1 MPIPDTRIRYFEE
14 KRNFGK
20 IDSEFE
26 LSDLT
31 RIQTASYERFLQLD
45 ILPRERKNHGLEEI
59 LREVFPVE
67 SYDGQYRLEYG
78 VTSPDFKWM
87 RLYSGGD
94 NEVIADRRFRG
105 EVPYKINWYEK
116 RVNVGGADEA
126 TISLPPHWWE
136 RWTAKLP

>member
-1 MPIPDTRIRYFEE
+1 MKTSTFIGGVLAVIIGICTTFLYTDGVMARRWIIEHNAFET
-14 KRNFGK
+14 FT
-20 IDSEFE
+20 S
-26 LSDLT
+26 
-31 RIQTASYERFLQLD
+31 
-45 ILPRERKNHGLEEI
+45 P
-59 LREVFPVE
+59 
-67 SYDGQYRLEYG
+67 DGQYRVEYG

-87 RLYSGGD
+87 RLYREGD
-94 NEVIADRRFRG
+94 NEVIADRRFWG